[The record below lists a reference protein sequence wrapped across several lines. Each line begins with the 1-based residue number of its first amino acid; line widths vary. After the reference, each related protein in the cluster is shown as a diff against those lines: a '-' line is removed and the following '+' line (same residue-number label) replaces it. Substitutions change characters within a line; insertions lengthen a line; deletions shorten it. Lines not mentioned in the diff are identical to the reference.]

1 MSFKPVE
8 HALTNRHRAML
19 KAVDAG
25 RAEALCGCAPDLLID
40 GRYCDH
46 LAAHELFRA
55 GLIAVVAPGSVGQR
69 VAARLTDTGRSVLSP
84 PNGSAPCRS

>member
-1 MSFKPVE
+1 MSVKPVE
-8 HALTNRHRAML
+8 QTLTNRHRAML

-46 LAAHELFRA
+46 LAVRELFSA
-55 GLIAVVAPGSVGQR
+55 GLIAVAEPGSVGQR
-69 VAARLTDTGRSVLSP
+69 VAARITDSGRSVLK
-84 PNGSAPCRS
+84 AA

>member
-1 MSFKPVE
+1 MSSKPVE

-25 RAEALCGCAPDLLID
+25 RAEALYGCAPDLLID

-46 LAAHELFRA
+46 LAAHDLFRA
-55 GLIAVVAPGSVGQR
+55 GLVAVAEPGSVGQR
-69 VAARLTDTGRSVLSP
+69 VAARLTDTGRSALS
-84 PNGSAPCRS
+84 AA

>member
-1 MSFKPVE
+1 MSLKSVE
-8 HALTNRHRAML
+8 HMLTNRHRAIL

-25 RAEALCGCAPDLLID
+25 RAEALCGCAPDLLVD

-55 GLIAVVAPGSVGQR
+55 GLIAVAEPGSVGQR
-69 VAARLTDTGRSVLSP
+69 VAAHLTDTGRSVLT
-84 PNGSAPCRS
+84 AA

>member
-1 MSFKPVE
+1 MSSKSVE
-8 HALTNRHRAML
+8 HTLTNRHRAIL

-46 LAAHELFRA
+46 LAAHVLFRA
-55 GLIAVVAPGSVGQR
+55 GLIAVAEPGSVGQR
-69 VAARLTDTGRSVLSP
+69 VAARLTDTGRSVLS
-84 PNGSAPCRS
+84 AA

>member
-1 MSFKPVE
+1 MSLKPVE

-25 RAEALCGCAPDLLID
+25 RAEALCGCSPDLLID

-55 GLIAVVAPGSVGQR
+55 GLIAAAEPGSVGQR
-69 VAARLTDTGRSVLSP
+69 VAARITDSGRSAL
-84 PNGSAPCRS
+84 AAA